1 MSKLQHNHKGH
12 RQRLKKQ
19 MMESDLSS
27 FPSHNILE
35 ALLFYSIPQVD
46 TNNIAHELLKQFGSI
61 SGVLNATHEQL
72 CSVVGVKDNSALM
85 IKLISQITKR
95 YWIEQENISKDTTFK
110 NIVEIASFL
119 INKYIGYNDEQAFVM
134 LLDDNHKLLSF
145 DKLSSGQINSVNI
158 NKRDLIKKI
167 ISNNATNVII
177 SHNHPSGDT
186 SPSSDDFGTTVELKN
201 LLKAIDVNLVDHIII
216 SGKKFSSMR
225 QLKLI

>member
-95 YWIEQENISKDTTFK
+95 YWIEQENISKETTFK